1 MKSLQLVCKTFHC
14 FVLLSTAL
22 RSLQKFHE
30 FFPRKM
36 NTAKCEAMSF
46 PQHGNLLSSISGRTP
61 KEDHKDLAVCD
72 LKKKE
77 KKKGRHRQ
85 RNRTT
90 SRQTYEV

>member
-1 MKSLQLVCKTFHC
+1 
-14 FVLLSTAL
+14 
-22 RSLQKFHE
+22 
-30 FFPRKM
+30 M

-61 KEDHKDLAVCD
+61 KDDHKDLAVCD
-72 LKKKE
+72 FKKK

-90 SRQTYEV
+90 SRQTYEVYNVDDDGDDTDDCVVDDVTAILIMTEEPYSCFHA